1 MLLGISEDF
10 TWNGTL
16 DSDLT
21 SIPSS
26 GLYLNSGVHPSITV
40 ENLLHFLPNI
50 NFTFSPWKDDVD
62 YSVFDETR
70 NRKDIVFYE
79 GEIYQSIS
87 SSTNQNPSSQSNY
100 WLRTNIESLR
110 IKTFLSTVK
119 DKVYSELSLEKI
131 LVNNQ
136 FLYENADQEITLQG
150 NYSGWVIEPKGS
162 DYVSFRVNQISLQK
176 KGTDP
181 VDLYILNQNKL
192 INTIQIT
199 PDEGRLNFQDVDVT
213 LSGKGDFKLLIDST
227 TVFSEGYSV
236 DPLKFDGF
244 VAYTTTGT
252 GTNKETA
259 SYTDG
264 TSGNGIGLNI
274 TAFLDPKV
282 YINNNM
288 SEFGSFIRSTFE
300 YMVFEMFLYNS
311 NNRSNV
317 SEKNRLDSNMLIGEL
332 KDTKANTICRKF
344 YEEKKRA
351 IRLLDKTFDNQLNKN
366 KKGGITIKL
375 GSY

>member
-1 MLLGISEDF
+1 MLVGISEDF

-16 DSDLT
+16 DTDLT

-50 NFTFSPWKDDVD
+50 NFTFSPWKNDVD
-62 YSVFDETR
+62 YGVFNETR

-79 GEIYQSIS
+79 GEIYQSTKP
-87 SSTNQNPSSQSNY
+87 STNQTPSNQSEY
-100 WLRTNIESLR
+100 WLSTNIESLR
-110 IKTFLSTVK
+110 IKTFLNTVK

-162 DYVSFRVNQISLQK
+162 DYVSFRINQISLQK
-176 KGTDP
+176 EGTDS

-192 INTIQIT
+192 IKTIQVI
-199 PDEGRLNFQDVDVT
+199 PDDGRLSFQDVDIT

-244 VAYTTTGT
+244 VAYTTIGT
-252 GTNKETA
+252 GTDKETA
-259 SYTDG
+259 NYTYG

-274 TAFLDPKV
+274 TAYLDPKV

-311 NNRSNV
+311 NNRSNR
-317 SEKNRLDSNMLIGEL
+317 SEKNRLDSDMLLGEL
-332 KDTKANTICRKF
+332 KDTKANTVCRKF

-366 KKGGITIKL
+366 KKRGITVKL